1 MDGHQE
7 KMNVCITGG
16 SEGRFLR
23 GFRRTTRS
31 GKVAEVLDL

>member
-1 MDGHQE
+1 MDGYEE
-7 KMNVCITGG
+7 KMNVCIAGG

-31 GKVAEVLDL
+31 GKVAGVLDL